1 FIENGIAITGGQLDL
16 EVVPFKDRRVWVLD
30 NEPRHPDTIKRMT
43 KLVDAG
49 ERVMFWD
56 KSPWK
61 SKDVNDMIRK
71 EGATPEQIME
81 YMKNNIAQGL
91 MAKMRLSKYAKI

>member
-1 FIENGIAITGGQLDL
+1 
-16 EVVPFKDRRVWVLD
+16 
-30 NEPRHPDTIKRMT
+30 MT
-43 KLVDAG
+43 KLVDVG

>member
-1 FIENGIAITGGQLDL
+1 
-16 EVVPFKDRRVWVLD
+16 
-30 NEPRHPDTIKRMT
+30 
-43 KLVDAG
+43 
-49 ERVMFWD
+49 MFWD